1 MCKQVKYSQYIIHS
15 NKDELTI
22 SQLATL

>member
-1 MCKQVKYSQYIIHS
+1 MQQVKYSQYIIHS